1 MCCGA
6 EFGNEGNQ
14 MIRSEREDGPVTGR
28 FLRGHSDVEFLP
40 EERAVLERAVSEVR
54 RLPARSTLVRHG
66 DALHQSTLLVEGFIR
81 RSIDDRDGQRQT
93 VAVHVPGD
101 FVDLHGY
108 PLKVLDHDVVT
119 LTAVK
124 VAFVRHADLDA
135 ITREHPTLTRK
146 LWYATLLDAAMHREW
161 VFRLGRLDAI
171 ERIAHFLSETNARL
185 KAIGLSDGHRFRLPI
200 TQSDL
205 AEVCGLTTVHVNR
218 VLRQLRHDGLCV
230 FRSSTVEI
238 ADPDLLAQR
247 GQFDAGYLHL
257 PRWEEPEAG
266 R

>member
-1 MCCGA
+1 M
-6 EFGNEGNQ
+6 
-14 MIRSEREDGPVTGR
+14 SLLERGGEMLTER
-28 FLRGHSDVEFLP
+28 FLRGHSDVGLLP
-40 EERAVLERAVSEVR
+40 EEQAVLERAVSEVR
-54 RLPARSTLVRHG
+54 RLPARTTLVRHG
-66 DALHQSTLLVEGFIR
+66 DSLHQSTLLVEGFIR

-93 VAVHVPGD
+93 VAVQLPGD

-119 LTAVK
+119 LTTVR
-124 VAFVRHADLDA
+124 VAFIRHSDLDA
-135 ITREHPTLTRK
+135 ITREYPTLTRK

-161 VFRLGRLDAI
+161 LFRLGRLDAI

-185 KAIGLSDGHRFRLPI
+185 KAIGLSDGHSFRLPI
-200 TQSDL
+200 TQADL

-218 VLRQLRHDGLCV
+218 VLRQLRDEGLCT

-238 ADPDLLAQR
+238 SDLDRLAEL
-247 GQFDAGYLHL
+247 GQFDPTYLHL
-257 PRWEEPEAG
+257 PRSDEPEPG